1 LYQGVHTQAK
11 IFMNKDFRF
20 FYLNQPNYIQLRYC
34 FKIIYIYKYVDLK
47 TLYSNDRNKFMK
59 QKIPLYILAIF
70 ILYSC
75 QKSYNAQ
82 LNKDILGDWTYV
94 KTEDQRKP
102 KKNNN
107 IELPPPS
114 PFDNYIP
121 GYMFLENNICE
132 NKSGYFKTVD
142 AKERKDRK
150 TFFLGTETKYKI
162 ENDSLQIFDLVS
174 QTWENQKIHSIIG
187 DTLTTKIS
195 DSLFAKYARTKYKI
209 NPNENYDK
217 IIVSSSGCYGS
228 CPILNISIDNNGNV
242 IYYGQYYN
250 TKNGI
255 FKSKITKNEYQ
266 KIQTNFKKADI
277 TNLKDNYEARW
288 TDDETITVTFIK
300 NNKIVKSINDYGR
313 QSPIALIWAYTPVRY
328 LYQQIKLT
336 PLKTKKPLLPKWEI
350 SFTKGN
356 QICNLTKSES
366 FYLLTEIFKGKETA
380 YNFESRYQIEFWNDE
395 NKKELINTDGRYFRY
410 QDKIIDIGYNFL
422 TENNLTDKFR
432 QKDKYD

>member
-1 LYQGVHTQAK
+1 MK
-11 IFMNKDFRF
+11 
-20 FYLNQPNYIQLRYC
+20 P
-34 FKIIYIYKYVDLK
+34 KIIL
-47 TLYSNDRNKFMK
+47 S
-59 QKIPLYILAIF
+59 ILTVF

-75 QKSYNAQ
+75 QRNNEAQ
-82 LNKDILGDWTYV
+82 LNKDILGEWTYV
-94 KTEDQRKP
+94 KTEGQRKP
-102 KKNNN
+102 KKNND
-107 IELPPPS
+107 IKFPPPS
-114 PFDNYIP
+114 PFDNYVP
-121 GYMFLENNICE
+121 GYIFLENNICE
-132 NKSGYFKTVD
+132 NKSGYFKTID
-142 AKERKDRK
+142 AKERDDRK

-162 ENDSLQIFDLVS
+162 KNDSLQIFDLVTK
-174 QTWENQKIHSIIG
+174 TWENQKIHSIIR

-195 DSLFAKYARTKYKI
+195 DSLFAKYTRTKYKI

-228 CPILNISIDNNGNV
+228 CPVLNISIDNNGNV

-277 TNLKDNYEARW
+277 KNLKDNYEGSW
-288 TDDETITVTFIK
+288 TDDETITITFIK

-336 PLKTKKPLLPKWEI
+336 PLKVKNPLSSLSRI

-356 QICNLTKSES
+356 QICDLTKSES
-366 FYLLTEIFKGKETA
+366 FYLVTEIFKGKETP
-380 YNFESRYQIEFWNDE
+380 YKFESRYQIEFWNDQD
-395 NKKELINTDGRYFRY
+395 KKEIIHTDGRYFKCK
-410 QDKIIDIGYNFL
+410 DKIIDIGYNFL
-422 TENNLTDKFR
+422 TINNLTDKFR
-432 QKDKYD
+432 HKDKYD